1 MNYKMVLV
9 LLFGVV
15 VNLVVFVLVWRLDF
29 FVHGDLYSYGLIYS
43 RAWAVPYINY
53 STLLWT
59 LLVAGTALAAAS
71 MVPHYLL
78 NRELNRSI
86 KWAGFLLPVLGA
98 VYEGLALF
106 FFNAKNS
113 IVWNT
118 LSDYGLRF
126 DLKWAATYN
135 AFSVPVFVLMLAGL
149 VAMLIPAVRAVITK
163 R

>member
-1 MNYKMVLV
+1 
-9 LLFGVV
+9 
-15 VNLVVFVLVWRLDF
+15 
-29 FVHGDLYSYGLIYS
+29 
-43 RAWAVPYINY
+43 
-53 STLLWT
+53 
-59 LLVAGTALAAAS
+59 
-71 MVPHYLL
+71 
-78 NRELNRSI
+78 
-86 KWAGFLLPVLGA
+86 